1 MALAL
6 GTKLGPYEITAALG
20 AGGMG
25 EVYRARDKRLERTV
39 AVKVLPA
46 EVSANAER
54 KQRFER
60 EARTISALNHPNICA
75 LYDVG
80 SQDGIEYLVLE
91 FVEGETL
98 EKRLEKG
105 PLPTE
110 VLLRHGME
118 IADAL
123 EKAHRS
129 GVIHRDLKPAN
140 IMLTKS
146 GAKLLDFGLA
156 KWTAGAS
163 EEETLKTLTTG
174 GAKLTERGT
183 ILGTFQYM
191 APEQL
196 EGKEADARTDLFA
209 FGEVLYEMAAGR
221 PAFAGKTKASL
232 IAAIL
237 SAEPAAISTLQPMTP
252 PALERLVRGCLE
264 KDPDERWQTA
274 HDLKL
279 QLRAIAEG
287 EAQVGAPAPVAAQR
301 KKREGVLAAVAAAA
315 VIAAIFL
322 GVMYW
327 NRASGTERLIRAYI
341 RPAANSSFALF
352 GNQSG
357 FAVSPDGKRLAYVAS
372 APDGKNSLW
381 VRQVDSLQAQPLAAT
396 EGAGFPFWSPDS
408 RFIGFFANGKLR
420 KIEASGGPS
429 LALCDVN
436 FGRGGSWGTSGEI
449 VFSPSS

>member
-1 MALAL
+1 
-6 GTKLGPYEITAALG
+6 
-20 AGGMG
+20 MG
-25 EVYRARDKRLERTV
+25 EVYRAKDTRLERTV
-39 AVKVLPA
+39 AIKILPA
-46 EVSANAER
+46 HLSCDPIS

-60 EARTISALNHPNICA
+60 EARTISSLNHPNICV

-91 FVEGETL
+91 YVEGETL
-98 EKRLEKG
+98 EKRLGKG
-105 PLPTE
+105 PLPTD

-237 SAEPAAISTLQPMTP
+237 SAQPAPISTLQPMTP

-327 NRASGTERLIRAYI
+327 NRASGTERLIRASI

-436 FGRGGSWGTSGEI
+436 LGRGGSWGTSGEI